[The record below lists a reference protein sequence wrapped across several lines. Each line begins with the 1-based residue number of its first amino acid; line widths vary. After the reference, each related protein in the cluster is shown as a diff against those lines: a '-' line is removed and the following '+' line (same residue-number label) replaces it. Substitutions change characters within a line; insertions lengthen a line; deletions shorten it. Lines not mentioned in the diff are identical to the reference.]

1 MTVNDTKALAMAKR
15 VIELL
20 KSTRTVLK
28 KAGLDVDL
36 MIAVLTGLYETAAAT
51 EASQEALKRQTKAMT
66 DAWVTIKK
74 QMYTTASGYLDMAIA
89 GVGKNTAEARNLR
102 MIRSRMD
109 RPSDDD
115 EPVLAVQ
122 K

>member
-51 EASQEALKRQTKAMT
+51 
-66 DAWVTIKK
+66 
-74 QMYTTASGYLDMAIA
+74 
-89 GVGKNTAEARNLR
+89 
-102 MIRSRMD
+102 
-109 RPSDDD
+109 
-115 EPVLAVQ
+115 
-122 K
+122 